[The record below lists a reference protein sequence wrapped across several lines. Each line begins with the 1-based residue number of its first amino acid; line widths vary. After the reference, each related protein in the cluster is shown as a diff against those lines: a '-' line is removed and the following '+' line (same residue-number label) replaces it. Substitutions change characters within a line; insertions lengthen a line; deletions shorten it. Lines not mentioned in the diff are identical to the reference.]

1 MSKDIFDTSDLSDIP
16 DIIRYD
22 VEDVMENN
30 IIALF
35 NIAKRK
41 LHIDEITVAYY
52 RKYGGEITK
61 AQMRT
66 KLYNMSRKINALIAP
81 TTGKGFYKLKEQKR

>member
-22 VEDVMENN
+22 VENVIENN
-30 IIALF
+30 IIELF

-41 LHIDEITVAYY
+41 LHIDEITVPLIYKNLFPLLVLSKRLFYCSYY
-52 RKYGGEITK
+52 RV
-61 AQMRT
+61 
-66 KLYNMSRKINALIAP
+66 LFSFAL
-81 TTGKGFYKLKEQKR
+81 L